1 MSWRP
6 SSLRWRLICDL
17 LLLQVAVSM
26 VVMVGFAVY
35 GAVRNAGDES
45 GEQTASAV
53 LQALHRDASLRLT
66 LESTEAMRAL
76 TESGHSPWILAVD
89 HGGQTLQRGDVPAEY
104 VLLAQSLNGFTR
116 LSLDVQSD
124 GSKPQARLERGN
136 SRAGM
141 VTVVVQTGAPAPVQW
156 HHLQTIFRWI
166 VTPMA
171 LVTCL
176 GVMLAT
182 PVVVRR
188 GLKEFESAA
197 QHAEQI
203 DVHKRNTSIPL
214 TDVAEEIRPFVHA
227 VNRAFDRLNKD
238 YERQERFLADAAHEL
253 RTPIAT
259 LRLRIDALPHD
270 AFKARLLQSCD
281 RLGNM
286 AAQLLD
292 LERLRRAPFDHK
304 PVELKDLCERVAAD
318 MAPLAIMHRCDL
330 SAEAA
335 DAMYV
340 LGDAPSLERALTN
353 LIHNA
358 IEHGGSGC
366 SIIVRLVRPAG
377 FEVADSGPGIPE
389 DERERVVEPFH
400 RVVPRNDGAGLGLHL
415 VSEIAHL
422 HKGRLS
428 IASSEL
434 GGARLRIE
442 LAPHLPLQRSA
453 KDGRDRS
460 GLRAG

>member
-1 MSWRP
+1 MTWRP

-17 LLLQVAVSM
+17 LLLQVAVSL
-26 VVMVGFAVY
+26 VVMIGFAIY

-45 GEQTASAV
+45 GAQTASAV
-53 LQALHRDASLRLT
+53 LEALYRDSNGQLTIESNGAVQALLAAER
-66 LESTEAMRAL
+66 
-76 TESGHSPWILAVD
+76 SPWFLVVD
-89 HGGQTLQRGDVPAEY
+89 RSGQTLQQGGVPDEY
-104 VLLAQSLNGFTR
+104 VRLAHSLDGFTR
-116 LSLDVQSD
+116 LSLDVQAD
-124 GSKPQARLERGN
+124 GSKPEARLERGS

-156 HHLQTIFRWI
+156 HHLKTIFRWI

-182 PVVVRR
+182 PSVIRR
-188 GLKEFESAA
+188 GLREFQSAA

-203 DVHKRNTSIPL
+203 DVHKRNTSIPI

-227 VNRAFDRLNKD
+227 VNRAFERVNKD

-259 LRLRIDALPHD
+259 LRLRIEALPHD
-270 AFKARLLQSCD
+270 AQKARLLQSCD

-292 LERLRRAPFDHK
+292 LERLRRAPINHDV
-304 PVELKDLCERVAAD
+304 VELKDLCERVAAD

-330 SAEAA
+330 SAETT
-335 DAMYV
+335 DAMFV
-340 LGDAPSLERALTN
+340 RGDAPSLERALTN

-358 IEHGGSGC
+358 IEHGGAGC
-366 SIIVRLVRPAG
+366 SIIVRLVKPAG

-400 RVVPRNDGAGLGLHL
+400 RVVPRSDGAGLGLHL
-415 VSEIAHL
+415 VSEIARL

-442 LAPHLPLQRSA
+442 IP
-453 KDGRDRS
+453 
-460 GLRAG
+460 AG